1 MNPFDQALNLL
12 KTSVR
17 GIGRDASDYIYHY
30 PHELD
35 DGLVSSFMESN
46 PNATL
51 GDMVAPYLQGQFTG
65 TAMPNPPS
73 HQSTVQ
79 NQFQD
84 TVQAPF
90 PQTDEH
96 IEGVSN
102 LMSSGVEGYSPAI
115 AGRTNPDKE
124 YYDSMNNA
132 VRVLSRNLRANPLY
146 YFSPGQV
153 RSTGQ
158 KGAGRNRATQNRKLM
173 SLLDTPV
180 SFQSSP
186 EMTPPPLQG
195 VPIAAGEPMDIA
207 FQLLKEEVIDMV
219 EMPPG
224 SGNFVSRAEALAAMR
239 AQGAPMTDPNAS
251 SMERIRQ
258 ARMLREQG
266 I

>member
-1 MNPFDQALNLL
+1 MSPFDQALNLL
-12 KTSVR
+12 KSSVR

-51 GDMVAPYLQGQFTG
+51 GDMVAPYLLGQLTG
-65 TAMPNPPS
+65 TSAAYPPS
-73 HQSTVQ
+73 HQSTAQ

-90 PQTDEH
+90 PQTLDH
-96 IEGVSN
+96 VVGVSN
-102 LMSSGVEGYSPAI
+102 LMSSGIEDYNAAPSGNV
-115 AGRTNPDKE
+115 NPDKE

-146 YFSPGQV
+146 YFSPGRV

-158 KGAGRNRATQNRKLM
+158 RGAGRNRDTQNRKLM
-173 SLLDTPV
+173 NLLATPARLN
-180 SFQSSP
+180 FTP
-186 EMTPPPLQG
+186 EMIPPPSQG

-251 SMERIRQ
+251 SAERLRQ
-258 ARMLREQG
+258 ARILREHG
-266 I
+266 M

>member
-1 MNPFDQALNLL
+1 MNPFDRALNLL
-12 KTSVR
+12 KSSVR

-35 DGLVSSFMESN
+35 DASMSSFMESN

-102 LMSSGVEGYSPAI
+102 LMSSGIEGYNAAPS
-115 AGRTNPDKE
+115 GHVNPDKE

-132 VRVLSRNLRANPLY
+132 VRVLSRNLRASPHY
-146 YFSPGQV
+146 RFSPIRT

-158 KGAGRNRATQNRKLM
+158 RGAGRNRASQNSKLM
-173 SLLDTPV
+173 SLLGTPV

-186 EMTPPPLQG
+186 EMISPPSQG
-195 VPIAAGEPMDIA
+195 IPIAAGEPMDIA
-207 FQLLKEEVIDMV
+207 FQLLKEEAIDMV